1 MYDVKVAGFDTSK
14 DSLAVFQGGKS
25 QEIPNRVKEILR
37 LLKGLPEG
45 TAVAVEATGK
55 LHLKLAKAAFKL
67 GLPVYVVNPR
77 DAKAWKDFTGRRAKT
92 DRVDARELARFV
104 ETHGERLKPWVPQE
118 ARVGLVRELLTV
130 RAGVVKA
137 RVALQQSYAQLSKAA
152 RRLLGEEHLEALK
165 KREAA
170 LDAELLTLLEDDPR
184 YERLVA
190 IPGVGPLSGAA
201 LVCATAGRE
210 FASSDALVAFFGL
223 DVSVKQSGRFEGR
236 RKLTKRGCAL
246 FRHLLCMAG
255 RAASTLGPWK
265 EYYQTQLDKG
275 LKATAAYAVLAR
287 KILRTAFSIL
297 KYDAPFEP
305 ERLFPKP
312 EKLDEKP

>member
-1 MYDVKVAGFDTSK
+1 M
-14 DSLAVFQGGKS
+14 
-25 QEIPNRVKEILR
+25 
-37 LLKGLPEG
+37 
-45 TAVAVEATGK
+45 EATGK
-55 LHLKLAKAAFKL
+55 LHLKLARGAFKL

-104 ETHGERLKPWVPQE
+104 ELHGDRLKVWVPQE
-118 ARVGLVRELLTV
+118 ARVGLLRELLTA
-130 RAGVVKA
+130 RSGLVKA

-152 RRLLGEEHLEALK
+152 RRLVGEEHLEALRE
-165 KREAA
+165 REAA
-170 LDAELLTLLEDDPR
+170 LDAELLALLEDDPR
-184 YERLVA
+184 YKRLVA
-190 IPGVGPLSGAA
+190 IPGVGLLSGAA

-246 FRHLLCMAG
+246 FRYLLCMAG
-255 RAASTLGPWK
+255 MVASRLEAWRD
-265 EYYQTQLDKG
+265 YYQAQLGKG

-287 KILRTAFSIL
+287 KILRAAFSIL
-297 KYDAPFEP
+297 KHDAPFDP
-305 ERLFPKP
+305 ERLFAQGKT
-312 EKLDEKP
+312 